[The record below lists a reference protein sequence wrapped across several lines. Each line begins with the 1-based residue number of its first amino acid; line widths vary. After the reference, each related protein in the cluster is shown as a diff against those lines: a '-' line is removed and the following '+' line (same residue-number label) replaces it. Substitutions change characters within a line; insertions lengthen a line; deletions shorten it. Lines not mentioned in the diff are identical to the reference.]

1 MNSTQIEFKKKQ
13 KTSFCKNLFFYY
25 YCRIITEVSM
35 RHEDK
40 TKIKKLSKNKISR
53 DILSFLLALCCGLI
67 YCFFNV
73 FYDNKS

>member
-35 RHEDK
+35 RYEDK
-40 TKIKKLSKNKISR
+40 TKIKKLSKNKY
-53 DILSFLLALCCGLI
+53 LEVYYL
-67 YCFFNV
+67 
-73 FYDNKS
+73 FYWLFVVG